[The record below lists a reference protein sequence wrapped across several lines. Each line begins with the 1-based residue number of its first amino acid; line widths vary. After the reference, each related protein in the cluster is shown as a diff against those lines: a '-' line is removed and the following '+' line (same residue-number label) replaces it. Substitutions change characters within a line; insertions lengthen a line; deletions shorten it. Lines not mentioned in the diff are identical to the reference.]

1 MREHLGRS
9 LRGLSYFCV
18 LLAPLWSLWRNS
30 SGAGRGCANVACVG
44 SGIGDGLVW
53 LMAVG
58 LLLAAAATINALA
71 LMLMPTPASRGRKI
85 ELALFC
91 LPILLCLAVLAAF
104 IAR

>member
-1 MREHLGRS
+1 MRAHLSRL
-9 LRGLSYFCV
+9 LRGLSYLCL
-18 LLAPLWSLWRNS
+18 LLAPAWSLWGNS

-53 LMAVG
+53 LMIVG
-58 LLLAAAATINALA
+58 LLLAAAAGINALA
-71 LMLMPTPASRGRKI
+71 LLLIPTPASRGRKI